1 MHSCPGVNTC
11 EDEASPLAPSLLT
24 EHATK
29 ILIKSTGAVGGY
41 RAGTKNMLECRGV
54 ADGGACVSEVL
65 AGGGG
70 GENIRYR

>member
-1 MHSCPGVNTC
+1 MQEVVLRVGAGAGATHGMLERVR
-11 EDEASPLAPSLLT
+11 PS
-24 EHATK
+24 
-29 ILIKSTGAVGGY
+29 GN
-41 RAGTKNMLECRGV
+41 RECRGV